1 MLVITR
7 KEGERI
13 VIDDDIVI
21 TVVETT
27 RGSVRIGIEA
37 PPELSITRGELGSAP
52 ID

>member
-21 TVVETT
+21 TVVESK
-27 RGSVRIGIEA
+27 RGSVRSGIEA
-37 PPELSITRGELGSAP
+37 PPELTIARLGDQP
-52 ID
+52 VEIE